1 MRSTSRRYD
10 GMLLSR
16 AHRKVFVK
24 GKAVAA
30 RVVGDRTYFLD
41 ARTKELIC
49 RVFSGSDS
57 FAIRFQ
63 FPLPDESFALSF
75 LHTSFAAAA
84 LAHIGLGNAAAGR
97 WGDHLDYMCEVCST
111 RSSTLP
117 LGTKYF
123 KALGRCE
130 NRQSNMGGYTVG
142 GGLPGLRGVFSCSIV
157 RCSLTIYTLESTPHT
172 QTLLPNTR

>member
-49 RVFSGSDS
+49 RVFGCSDS
-57 FAIRFQ
+57 FPIRFQ

-75 LHTSFAAAA
+75 LHTLVVQLLSFAAAA

-97 WGDHLDYMCEVCST
+97 WGDHLDYV
-111 RSSTLP
+111 
-117 LGTKYF
+117 
-123 KALGRCE
+123 
-130 NRQSNMGGYTVG
+130 
-142 GGLPGLRGVFSCSIV
+142 
-157 RCSLTIYTLESTPHT
+157 
-172 QTLLPNTR
+172 